1 MKRRERPRGA
11 GTNAGERAGMDKRAL
26 RFSILFPLV
35 LAICFGLAG
44 FTLRGEVPKGAVL
57 PFGGS
62 PLPPVGYLGVG
73 AACIAIAGIALGSQA
88 ARTSLPRAARRLLLG
103 AAFSVELFLTAL
115 FGSTLVA
122 QAGSGHAPGG
132 QPDPVVLAMGSG
144 AALSL
149 GVVIGMVYKP
159 EEQWT
164 RRDDEALLVALAPEL
179 ARNRLMYWIRPRSS
193 VLIMILLAGVLPG
206 ALIAVVLPWLGA
218 LVFVLAL
225 AAVFSLTA
233 LVDADRDGA
242 RVLLA
247 GVLPVLHAPTA
258 TVEGAAVLDTR
269 ARDYGGWGL
278 RRHDAT
284 VSFMA
289 ASGPAVV
296 VRLDDG
302 TAVIIG
308 APNREEGDALATLLN
323 KYAGRQSAPGP
334 APLPD

>member
-1 MKRRERPRGA
+1 MD
-11 GTNAGERAGMDKRAL
+11 AGERAAVDKRAL
-26 RFSILFPLV
+26 RFTVIFPLV

-44 FTLRGEVPKGAVL
+44 YTLRGEVPKGALL

-62 PLPPVGYLGVG
+62 PLTPVGFLGVG
-73 AACIAIAGIALGSQA
+73 AACIAIVGIALGTQA
-88 ARTSLPRAARRLLLG
+88 ARTSLPRAVRRLLLG
-103 AAFSVELFLTAL
+103 AAFAAELFLTAL

-122 QAGSGHAPGG
+122 QAGSGGVPSG

-149 GVVIGMVYKP
+149 GVVIAMVYKP

-164 RRDDEALLVALAPEL
+164 RHDDEALLVALDPEL

-206 ALIAVVLPWLGA
+206 ALIAVALPWLGA
-218 LVFVLAL
+218 LVFGLAL
-225 AAVFSLTA
+225 AVIFSLTA

-247 GVLPVLHAPTA
+247 GVLPVLRAPA
-258 TVEGAAVLDTR
+258 STVEAAAVLDTR

-278 RRHDAT
+278 RRRDAT
-284 VSFMA
+284 ASFMA

-296 VRLDDG
+296 VRLENG
-302 TAVIIG
+302 SAVIIG
-308 APNREEGDALATLLN
+308 APSREVGDELATLLN
-323 KYAGRQSAPGP
+323 KYAGRQSAEGP
-334 APLPD
+334 APLPE

>member
-1 MKRRERPRGA
+1 MRRRDRPERDRPEAA
-11 GTNAGERAGMDKRAL
+11 GRNVGDRAGVDKRAL
-26 RFSILFPLV
+26 RFSIMFPLV

-44 FTLRGEVPKGAVL
+44 FTLRGEVPRGAVL
-57 PFGGS
+57 PFGGP
-62 PLPPVGYLGVG
+62 PLTPIGYLSVG
-73 AACIAIAGIALGSQA
+73 AACIAIVGIALGSQA
-88 ARTSLPRAARRLLLG
+88 ARTSLPRAVRRVLLG
-103 AAFSVELFLTAL
+103 AAFSVELFLTTL
-115 FGSTLVA
+115 FGATLVA

-164 RRDDEALLVALAPEL
+164 RRDDEALLVALDPEL

-193 VLIMILLAGVLPG
+193 VLMMILLAGVLPG
-206 ALIAVVLPWLGA
+206 ALIAVALPWLGA
-218 LVFVLAL
+218 LIFVLAL

-247 GVLPVLHAPTA
+247 GVLPVLHTPAE
-258 TVEGAAVLDTR
+258 TVAAAAVLDTR

-278 RRHDAT
+278 RRHNAT
-284 VSFMA
+284 ASFMA

-296 VRLDDG
+296 VRLENG

-323 KYAGRQSAPGP
+323 KYAGRQSA
-334 APLPD
+334 